1 VITAQT
7 AALPAGTHSA
17 VIYIVESGPNNFS
30 NMLRIPVTLTVTASP
45 VATPPPPAARSAVG
59 RDPAGA

>member
-1 VITAQT
+1 
-7 AALPAGTHSA
+7 

-45 VATPPPPAARSAVG
+45 VATPPPHAARSAVG